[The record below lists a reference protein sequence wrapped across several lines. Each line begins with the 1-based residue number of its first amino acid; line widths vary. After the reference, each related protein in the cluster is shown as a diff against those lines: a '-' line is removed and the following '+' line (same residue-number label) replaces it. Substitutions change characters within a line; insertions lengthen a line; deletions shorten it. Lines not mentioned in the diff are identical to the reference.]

1 MNNPFESAKKQLRAV
16 QEILKLDDNI
26 MTQLM
31 SPKRVI
37 EVSLPIKMDD
47 GHIEVFTG
55 YRAQY
60 NDARGPF
67 KGGIRFHPGVTLD
80 EVKALSAWMTW
91 KTAVVDIP
99 LGGGKGGVIVDPKKL
114 SDGELQRLSR
124 AYIRSIA
131 PFIGADVDVPAPD
144 VSTDP
149 RIMGWMLDEYEEM
162 VGRKEPGVITG
173 KPLSIGGS
181 KVRAHATAQGAFHVI
196 EKAMEKLG
204 LPTQATVA
212 IQGFGNGGSF
222 LAKILSQAGHTV
234 VAIADSKATI
244 YNPRGLDV
252 VALENHKNETGSLK
266 GFSGGEELPSE
277 AVLTLPVDILVPAA
291 LENAIHEGNVAM
303 VRAKLIV
310 EVANGPVTPEAETTL
325 ANKGIVVIPDVLAN
339 AGGVTVS
346 YFEQVQN
353 AMNYA
358 WEEQELLEKL
368 RKTMDT
374 AFDAVWQE
382 VKQYQTT
389 PRMGAYALA
398 IKRVA
403 QAMKDRGRI

>member
-1 MNNPFESAKKQLRAV
+1 MNNPFESAKKQLREV
-16 QEILKLDDNI
+16 QALVKFDENI

-37 EVSLPIKMDD
+37 EVSLPIRMDD

-55 YRAQY
+55 YRSQY

-67 KGGIRFHPGVTLD
+67 KGGIRFHPGVTVD

-114 SDGELQRLSR
+114 SDGELERLSR
-124 AYIRSIA
+124 AYARALA
-131 PFIGADVDVPAPD
+131 PFIGATVDVPAPD

-149 RIMGWMLDEYEEM
+149 RIMGWMMDEYEE
-162 VGRKEPGVITG
+162 VTSRKEPGVITG

-181 KVRAHATAQGAFHVI
+181 KVRAYSTAQGAFHVI
-196 EKAMEKLG
+196 QKAVAKLG
-204 LPTQATVA
+204 LPKHATVA

-222 LAKILSQAGHTV
+222 LAKILQQAGYVV
-234 VAIADSKATI
+234 VALADSKGTVF
-244 YNPRGLDV
+244 NESGLDV
-252 VALENHKNETGSLK
+252 VALEKHKQEKGSLM
-266 GFSGGEELPSE
+266 GSGLGADSE
-277 AVLTLPVDILVPAA
+277 SDSILSLAVDILVPAA
-291 LENAIHEGNVAM
+291 LENALHEGNMADVK
-303 VRAKLIV
+303 AKLIV
-310 EVANGPVTPEAETTL
+310 EVANGPVTPEAEAFL
-325 ANKGIVVIPDVLAN
+325 SKKGISVIPDILAN

-353 AMNYA
+353 AMNFA
-358 WEEQELLEKL
+358 WEEKDLLEKL
-368 RKTMDT
+368 QKTMDT

-382 VKQYQTT
+382 VELYKTT

-403 QAMKDRGRI
+403 QAMKDRGRA